1 MTEPKRIR
9 PRRISESFVVQIQ
22 VENGIAQNY
31 LTATQ
36 VTKKHSI
43 GRAWVKRLAQHG
55 RIPGAFKMG
64 NTWCIPVVLLHRHY
78 LLLNRPLKVRTQFAD
93 GLPGK
98 SR

>member
-64 NTWCIPVVLLHRHY
+64 NTWCIPGDWVPPALPRG
-78 LLLNRPLKVRTQFAD
+78 RPKTTAAR
-93 GLPGK
+93 K
-98 SR
+98 SDRA